1 MSLGDSIAG
10 SEWDQMYING
20 EWVDATGGET
30 LEVSNPSTRKAFAEV
45 PAATKQDVDAAYEAA
60 ERAQPGW
67 EATSRA
73 DRNDLVKAALGTIEE
88 RSDELVELLAREGG
102 SASSKA
108 RGEVALTLSDFQTA
122 LDLAPPEEEVRDSTF
137 TEGKR
142 HHIVEEPVGVVGII
156 SPWNYPVH
164 LTTRALAPALALGN
178 TVVVKPASDT
188 PISGGLFLA
197 EIADEVGF
205 PDGVVNVVT
214 GRGSEIGDRMAGHP
228 VPRVISFTGSTTVGK
243 QVASQAGNSI
253 TLPALELGGN
263 GPNVVTEDVDID
275 RAARIGAVGSF
286 THQGQVCISINRH
299 IVHEDVYDDYV
310 EKLTSYAD
318 SLDMGDPTTNE
329 VTLGPLIN
337 ESQLDTITEFV
348 DQSVEQGATLE
359 TGGEADELFFEP
371 TVLSGV
377 TNEMAAA
384 CNEHFGPVAPVIPVG
399 SDEEAVEVA
408 NDTEYGLSASVQ
420 CDDNARACSLAD
432 QIECGMV
439 HINDHPIQDEPN
451 APFGGLKQS
460 GLGRYNG
467 EWVRDELLE
476 EKWISV
482 QHEERE
488 YGLLD

>member
-1 MSLGDSIAG
+1 MSSPEIDTDARL
-10 SEWDQMYING
+10 EQMYVDG

-30 LEVSNPSTRKAFAEV
+30 LQVSNPSTREVFAEV
-45 PAATKQDVDAAYEAA
+45 PAATEQDVDAAYEAA
-60 ERAQPGW
+60 SEAQPAW
-67 EATSRA
+67 EATSPA
-73 DRNDLVKAALGTIEE
+73 DRNELVTAALDELRA

-102 SASSKA
+102 SASGKA
-108 RGEVALTLSDFQTA
+108 RGELALTLGDFETA
-122 LDLAPPEEEVRDSTF
+122 VDLAPPEEEVRESIV
-137 TEGKR
+137 TEGKQ

-228 VPRVISFTGSTTVGK
+228 VPRVISFTGSTAVGK
-243 QVASQAGNSI
+243 RVASQAGGSI
-253 TLPALELGGN
+253 TQAALELGGN
-263 GPNVVTEDVDID
+263 GPNVVTEDVDVD

-286 THQGQVCISINRH
+286 MHQGQVCISINRH
-299 IVHEDVYDDYV
+299 IVHEDVYDEYV
-310 EKLTSYAD
+310 EKLTAYAD
-318 SLDMGDPTTNE
+318 SLEMGNPTTDDIGI
-329 VTLGPLIN
+329 GPLIN
-337 ESQLDTITEFV
+337 ESQRDSIAGFVEQSLD
-348 DQSVEQGATLE
+348 QGATLE
-359 TGGEADELFFEP
+359 TGGAGDGLFFEP
-371 TVLSGV
+371 TVLSDA

-408 NDTEYGLSASVQ
+408 NDTEYGLAASVQ
-420 CDDNARACSLAD
+420 CDDDDRARALAD
-432 QIECGMV
+432 GIESGMV
-439 HINDHPIQDEPN
+439 HVNDHPIQDEPN
-451 APFGGLKQS
+451 VPFGGLKQS

-488 YGLLD
+488 YGLVD